1 MAASWHR
8 CHGKVQQPH
17 DDWLLAA
24 PGLQLTKVVLCRLV
38 SLCACHL
45 QLNLLDP
52 VRGAQARAT
61 HSAIAGC
68 RARYVGDGAS
78 RDVAGWGARMYSQP
92 TPHDQAAKTW
102 GAAHLSKIPMVAV
115 F

>member
-8 CHGKVQQPH
+8 CHGKVHQPH
-17 DDWLLAA
+17 DGWLLAA

-68 RARYVGDGAS
+68 RAR
-78 RDVAGWGARMYSQP
+78 
-92 TPHDQAAKTW
+92 
-102 GAAHLSKIPMVAV
+102 
-115 F
+115 